1 MLKKISALIVLLTAI
16 LFSTTNVQSVEAAE
30 VFVGRYSDGSD
41 VYLITESINIESRS
55 PYRFN
60 CTVRA
65 GQGRSY
71 DYLRYNFFP
80 YNGSPYYRNSEG
92 YEGYV
97 FEGLSP
103 VARNIYNYVKEN
115 Y

>member
-1 MLKKISALIVLLTAI
+1 MLKKISALIVLFTAI
-16 LFSTTNVQSVEAAE
+16 VFSTTNIQTVEAAE
-30 VFVGRYSDGSD
+30 IYVGSYSDGSD

-55 PYRFN
+55 PYAFN

-65 GQGRSY
+65 GKY
-71 DYLRYNFFP
+71 DYLRYEFFP
-80 YNGSPYYRNSEG
+80 YNRSPYYRNSEG

-97 FEGLSP
+97 FEGASP
-103 VARNIYNYVKEN
+103 VARRIYNYVKEN